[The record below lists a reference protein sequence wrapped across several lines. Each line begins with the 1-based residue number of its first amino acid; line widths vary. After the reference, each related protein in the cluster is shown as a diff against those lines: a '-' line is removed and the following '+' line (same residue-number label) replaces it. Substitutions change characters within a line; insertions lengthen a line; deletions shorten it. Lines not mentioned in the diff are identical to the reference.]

1 MSDEQ
6 LEILDELS
14 SLETK
19 VDRLSDVFIQCT
31 TDLLEAIKLNTDL
44 VASLGE
50 VMALATSPDIED
62 LERSRTLREA
72 FTKYEFVRKLALGE
86 KKNNE

>member
-6 LEILDELS
+6 QEILDELTQ
-14 SLETK
+14 LENK
-19 VDRLSDVFIQCT
+19 IDRVSAVFVQCT
-31 TDLLEAIKLNTDL
+31 TDMLEAIKLNTDL

-50 VMALATSPDIED
+50 VMALANSPSDDD

-72 FTKYEFVRKLALGE
+72 FDKYEFVRKLALGE
-86 KKNNE
+86 KK